1 MDFFVAANARVFIFG
16 QVFGRRSIQLS
27 SRAIQDIDPLI
38 GTDSQ
43 LSTWQTGCKDL
54 GVAKTPRYPRHERTL
69 ATDELIGKSQH
80 RLLNLQRRLLYSVEM
95 PPLLTEGQI
104 VRNHRIGRR
113 IGHGGMGEVYEAAH
127 VSLQRRVAIKVLHP
141 DWCKNPDLV
150 KRFFNEALATNLIR
164 HPAMVEIHD
173 HGKFPDGMPF
183 LIMEFLEGQSLRR
196 FRGTLSPLQV
206 VRLAWQVASGLR
218 AAHAKKIVH
227 RDLKPDNVMVM
238 RDDTVP
244 GGQRVKILDFGLA
257 KLAAEHQQE
266 GAEAVKTRDGV
277 ALGTPE
283 YMAPEQWL
291 GASKVDGK
299 ADVYSLGVVLYET
312 VAGGP
317 PFPSSEG
324 SRLRSLHLYT
334 PPPPLGDKVPETPK
348 ELIKL
353 IEDMLIKTASERP
366 TMAMVEQR
374 LEAMLRSL
382 DRSDPP
388 LNLEPQPVAKP
399 EAPEQQPSQ
408 GGVWLPLLASAAVG
422 FFLVSLLLLFFLINR
437 S

>member
-1 MDFFVAANARVFIFG
+1 
-16 QVFGRRSIQLS
+16 
-27 SRAIQDIDPLI
+27 
-38 GTDSQ
+38 
-43 LSTWQTGCKDL
+43 
-54 GVAKTPRYPRHERTL
+54 
-69 ATDELIGKSQH
+69 
-80 RLLNLQRRLLYSVEM
+80 M

-206 VRLAWQVASGLR
+206 VRIAWQVASGLR

-388 LNLEPQPVAKP
+388 LNLEPQPAAKP
-399 EAPEQQPSQ
+399 EAPEPQPSQ
-408 GGVWLPLLASAAVG
+408 GGIWLPLLASAAVG
-422 FFLVSLLLLFFLINR
+422 FFLVSLLLLFFLLHIH
-437 S
+437 

>member
-1 MDFFVAANARVFIFG
+1 
-16 QVFGRRSIQLS
+16 
-27 SRAIQDIDPLI
+27 
-38 GTDSQ
+38 
-43 LSTWQTGCKDL
+43 
-54 GVAKTPRYPRHERTL
+54 
-69 ATDELIGKSQH
+69 
-80 RLLNLQRRLLYSVEM
+80 M

-227 RDLKPDNVMVM
+227 RDLKPDNIMLL
-238 RDDTVP
+238 RDDTIP

-257 KLAAEHQQE
+257 KLQAEHQHE
-266 GAEAVKTRDGV
+266 GAQPVSTRDGV

-283 YMAPEQWL
+283 YMSPEQWL
-291 GASKVDGK
+291 GAARVDGK

-312 VAGGP
+312 YCSAP
-317 PFPSSEG
+317 PFAANSSDK
-324 SRLRSLHLYT
+324 LRSLHLYDS
-334 PPPPLGDKVPETPK
+334 PPSLRKRAPHVPPGVAELIEMMLAKTMGERPSMADVANRLGMLLEAHDVPSPMPSMGSQDKPLPEPDPEPLGDKTK
-348 ELIKL
+348 EK
-353 IEDMLIKTASERP
+353 ERDRDTAAGPP
-366 TMAMVEQR
+366 TSIYAPGASPMVR
-374 LEAMLRSL
+374 R
-382 DRSDPP
+382 
-388 LNLEPQPVAKP
+388 VA
-399 EAPEQQPSQ
+399 
-408 GGVWLPLLASAAVG
+408 LTAALG
-422 FFLVSLLLLFFLINR
+422 FFLGSLLLLLLMWLR
-437 S
+437 R

>member
-1 MDFFVAANARVFIFG
+1 LAPRRRRATHGTAR
-16 QVFGRRSIQLS
+16 
-27 SRAIQDIDPLI
+27 
-38 GTDSQ
+38 T
-43 LSTWQTGCKDL
+43 LST
-54 GVAKTPRYPRHERTL
+54 
-69 ATDELIGKSQH
+69 DEPIGKLPDRS
-80 RLLNLQRRLLYSVEM
+80 LLYAEQM

-196 FRGTLSPLQV
+196 YRGTLSPIQV

-227 RDLKPDNVMVM
+227 RDLKPDNIMVL

-312 VAGGP
+312 IAGAP

-334 PPPPLGDKVPETPK
+334 PPPSLADKAPETPK
-348 ELIKL
+348 ELVKL

-366 TMAMVEQR
+366 TMDVIEQR

-388 LNLEPQPVAKP
+388 LSLEPQPAPKP
-399 EAPEQQPSQ
+399 EPAPASSAT
-408 GGVWLPLLASAAVG
+408 WLPLFASAAVG
-422 FFLVSLLLLFFLINR
+422 FFLVSLLLLFFLLTR
-437 S
+437 H

>member
-1 MDFFVAANARVFIFG
+1 M
-16 QVFGRRSIQLS
+16 L
-27 SRAIQDIDPLI
+27 
-38 GTDSQ
+38 
-43 LSTWQTGCKDL
+43 
-54 GVAKTPRYPRHERTL
+54 YP
-69 ATDELIGKSQH
+69 GP
-80 RLLNLQRRLLYSVEM
+80 M

-104 VRNHRIGRR
+104 VRSHRIGRR

-127 VSLQRRVAIKVLHP
+127 VSLQRRVAVKVLHP

-183 LIMEFLEGQSLRR
+183 LIMEFLEGHSLRR
-196 FRGTLSPLQV
+196 FRGTLQPLQV

-218 AAHAKKIVH
+218 AAHDKKIVH
-227 RDLKPDNVMVM
+227 RDLKPDNVMVI

-257 KLAAEHQQE
+257 KLAAEHQHE

-312 VAGGP
+312 IAGAP

-334 PPPPLGDKVPETPK
+334 PPPPLLDKAPDTPK
-348 ELIKL
+348 DLVRL

-366 TMAMVEQR
+366 TMKQVEER
-374 LEAMLRSL
+374 LATMLKTL
-382 DRSDPP
+382 DHSDPP
-388 LNLEPQPVAKP
+388 LSLEQPAPPAPAKP
-399 EAPEQQPSQ
+399 EPAPQAGSP
-408 GGVWLPLLASAAVG
+408 VWLPLLGSAAIG
-422 FFLVSLLLLFFLINR
+422 FFLVSLVLLFFLLSKN
-437 S
+437 